1 MQKCNS
7 DLLAVQPDITNTTV
21 SDNIIEGN
29 NITITCEA
37 TGIPL
42 PTIVWTVN
50 GRVLMSDSVNTTTGN
65 GVVLRVTDTLT
76 IMNVSREH
84 TGVYTCSANNSV
96 GSDNSNITITVQC
109 KFLLRVFI
117 VHMIH
122 TLKLTYLCLVQPEI
136 TDDIPDHDVIE
147 NETNSVTFTCE
158 AIGEPSP
165 TISWY
170 FNDVTIITTD
180 KYTISAAGV
189 SGRVESSLQIINPE
203 ISDAG
208 TYTCHAEN
216 VVGSDNSSEILT
228 VNGKLHITNN
238 IAIYYSCII

>member
-1 MQKCNS
+1 MQICIS
-7 DLLAVQPDITNTTV
+7 DLLAVQPDITNITV
-21 SDNIIEGN
+21 SDNIIEGH

-42 PTIVWTVN
+42 PTIIWTFS

-65 GVVLRVTDTLT
+65 GDVLRVTETLT
-76 IMNVSREH
+76 VMNVSREH

-96 GSDNSNITITVQC
+96 GSDNSNIIITVQC
-109 KFLLRVFI
+109 KLLLRIFI

-122 TLKLTYLCLVQPEI
+122 ALKLTYLCLVQPEI
-136 TDDIPDHDVIE
+136 TDDVPDHDVIE
-147 NETNSVTFTCE
+147 NETNSAIFTCE

-165 TISWY
+165 IISWY
-170 FNDVTIITTD
+170 FNDVMIITTD

-189 SGRVESSLQIINPE
+189 SGSVESSVQIINPE
-203 ISDAG
+203 TSDAG

-216 VVGSDNSSEILT
+216 IVGSDNSSGILT
-228 VNGKLHITNN
+228 VNGKIHITSN
-238 IAIYYSCII
+238 IAICYSCII